1 MNMSS
6 FFYLCIQGAS
16 QCQQLFDLG
25 TFEKCFQLLTGFSLS
40 EVSAA
45 AECKELLVTAPSCQD
60 LEEVDKSKQKKW
72 TSSQSREFSELFT
85 LLAYL
90 VHCCDTSPHLTHSK
104 YNILTVIV
112 TEL

>member
-6 FFYLCIQGAS
+6 FYLSIQGAS

-45 AECKELLVTAPSCQD
+45 AECCRGAGHGLTPCQD
-60 LEEVDKSKQKKW
+60 LEEVDRSKQKKW

-90 VHCCDTSPHLTHSK
+90 VQCCDTSPHLTHSK
-104 YNILTVIV
+104 YSILTV
-112 TEL
+112 TES